1 MGDRSRMAEAADEHQ
16 ADTLLVALPSAP
28 ANLIRELSDQARDV
42 GLDIKVLPGVGE
54 LVGGRI
60 AVGDIRTP
68 TAEDLLGRQPVD
80 TDVASIAD
88 YLRGK
93 RVLVTG
99 AGGSIGSELCRQI
112 ACFDPANLIMV
123 DRDESAL
130 HGVQLSIEGRAL
142 LDSPDLVLLDIRD
155 RVGVVN
161 LLRERRP
168 DVVFH
173 AAALKHLPLLER
185 NPGEAVKTNVRGTL
199 ALLEAAAA
207 AGVERFINISSDKAA
222 DPASVLG
229 YSKRICERL
238 TAHYAHITEDCYVPV
253 RFGTLLGR
261 RRSMLHTFHP
271 PVDPGGPVT

>member
-130 HGVQLSIEGRAL
+130 HAVQLSIEGRAL
-142 LDSPDLVLLDIRD
+142 LDSPNLVLVDLRD
-155 RVGVVN
+155 TDRMKEVFATH
-161 LLRERRP
+161 RP
-168 DVVFH
+168 QVVFH
-173 AAALKHLPLLER
+173 AAALKHLTLLER
-185 NPGEAVKTNVRGTL
+185 HPEEAVKTNVWGTL
-199 ALLEAAAA
+199 SLLELSETFR
-207 AGVERFINISSDKAA
+207 VERFVNISTDKAA
-222 DPASVLG
+222 DPQSVLG
-229 YSKRICERL
+229 YSKRITERL
-238 TAHYAHITEDCYVPV
+238 AAYFGPRSTGAYLSV
-253 RFGTLLGR
+253 RFGNVLGSR
-261 RRSMLHTFHP
+261 GSVLETFRAQ
-271 PVDPGGPVT
+271 VERG